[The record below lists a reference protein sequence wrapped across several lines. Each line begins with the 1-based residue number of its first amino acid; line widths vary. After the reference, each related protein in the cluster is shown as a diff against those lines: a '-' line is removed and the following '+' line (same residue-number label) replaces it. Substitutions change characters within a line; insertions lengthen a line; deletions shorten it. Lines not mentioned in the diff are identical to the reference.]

1 MDVKN
6 TTTSSGLDQSLKI
19 QTTDAE
25 DVDRAGTETETKWV
39 NENWQTYNGYY
50 TSHISVKAVFQ
61 KLGMWS
67 VGKGAKA
74 DKKTMKIL
82 GKIIGWGKDSFNGVM
97 GNQIRV
103 EHSNG
108 DSYAEIITP
117 VGEELKPNGSNLI
130 NLKPL
135 NPGSMGHVINTQGML

>member
-1 MDVKN
+1 MDIKN
-6 TTTSSGLDQSLKI
+6 TTTSSGLDKSLKI
-19 QTTDAE
+19 QTTASE
-25 DVDRAGTETETKWV
+25 DVDRAGDKTDVKWV

-50 TSHISVKAVFQ
+50 NNHISVQAVMK
-61 KLGMWS
+61 KLGMWA
-67 VGKGAKA
+67 VGKGVKA

-82 GKIIGWGKDSFNGVM
+82 EKLIGWGKDTFNGVM
-97 GNQIRV
+97 ANQIRV

-117 VGEELKPNGSNLI
+117 EGEELKPNGSNII

-135 NPGSMGHVINTQGML
+135 NPGSIGHVINP